1 MGTAKVQDA
10 AITTA
15 KITDLAV
22 TGAKIANATI
32 TNSNIANATIGTA
45 QIALGAITTALIEAG
60 AVGTM
65 QIADG
70 SITDAKI
77 VELSAN
83 RITTGTLSVERL
95 IIVGSEQSIVYT
107 INQANGT
114 AQLSQTT
121 IDGGSLTQRS
131 ISADR
136 IVAGA
141 ITANEIAAATIL
153 ANNIAAG
160 AITTEKLAA
169 EAVDASKI
177 KAGSITTS
185 LVAAN
190 FGEEL
195 DLSSN
200 RGINL
205 RVETI
210 NADIDKVR
218 KAAVSQVQVLYAL
231 SDSATEAPEDGWQ
244 AEAPEWQDGK
254 MMWQKTVTT
263 YASGSTEESAPT
275 CLSGAS
281 GEAATT
287 LRIDSSRGTVF
298 KNNNLSTV
306 LSVVIYHGSR
316 RITDATALH
325 EVYGSSAHLQWS
337 WQRMDEDRYGVISA
351 SDSRLSNDGFS
362 FTLSAADVDTKVT
375 FMCELITD

>member
-1 MGTAKVQDA
+1 
-10 AITTA
+10 
-15 KITDLAV
+15 
-22 TGAKIANATI
+22 
-32 TNSNIANATIGTA
+32 
-45 QIALGAITTALIEAG
+45 
-60 AVGTM
+60 M

-121 IDGGSLTQRS
+121 IDGGALTQRS

-190 FGEEL
+190 FGVALIPKMPIFSYYDIKALKIANPIPLREL
-195 DLSSN
+195 DLIWS
-200 RGINL
+200 
-205 RVETI
+205 
-210 NADIDKVR
+210 
-218 KAAVSQVQVLYAL
+218 
-231 SDSATEAPEDGWQ
+231 
-244 AEAPEWQDGK
+244 GK
-254 MMWQKTVTT
+254 
-263 YASGSTEESAPT
+263 
-275 CLSGAS
+275 
-281 GEAATT
+281 
-287 LRIDSSRGTVF
+287 
-298 KNNNLSTV
+298 
-306 LSVVIYHGSR
+306 
-316 RITDATALH
+316 
-325 EVYGSSAHLQWS
+325 
-337 WQRMDEDRYGVISA
+337 RM
-351 SDSRLSNDGFS
+351 
-362 FTLSAADVDTKVT
+362 LSAAALQFKNYLIDKDMT
-375 FMCELITD
+375 FIG

>member
-1 MGTAKVQDA
+1 
-10 AITTA
+10 
-15 KITDLAV
+15 
-22 TGAKIANATI
+22 
-32 TNSNIANATIGTA
+32 
-45 QIALGAITTALIEAG
+45 
-60 AVGTM
+60 M

-121 IDGGSLTQRS
+121 IDGGALTQRS

-263 YASGSTEESAPT
+263 YANGSTEESAPT

-316 RITDATALH
+316 RITDATVLH

-337 WQRMDEDRYGVISA
+337 WQRMDEDWSGVISA